1 MPVSECHFL
10 KFQLFLPKMLTVA
23 PGFCPVCMK
32 LEFGSQK
39 ASSGGPQSRTGAGG
53 RVWSASAWS
62 RVSMLKTKTSC
73 SLLSDSLWP
82 QGVYSPWDSPGQ
94 NTGVGSL
101 FLLWRIFPTQGSNP
115 GSPALQADSL
125 PTELPG
131 KLFQKQ
137 KGLYFQ
143 NLPHWLHSACQLADF
158 AQSVDIWA

>member
-39 ASSGGPQSRTGAGG
+39 ASSGGPQSRNGAGG

-101 FLLWRIFPTQGSNP
+101 FLLQQIFPIQGLNPGLPHCRWILYQLSYQGS
-115 GSPALQADSL
+115 
-125 PTELPG
+125 
-131 KLFQKQ
+131 
-137 KGLYFQ
+137 KGLQGAGLLTFSWEKSMFYHFCPS
-143 NLPHWLHSACQLADF
+143 LLSRGK
-158 AQSVDIWA
+158 

>member
-10 KFQLFLPKMLTVA
+10 KFQLLLPKMLTVA

-39 ASSGGPQSRTGAGG
+39 ASSGGPQSRNGAGG
-53 RVWSASAWS
+53 RVWSTSAWS

-101 FLLWRIFPTQGSNP
+101 SLLQQIFPIQGSNP
-115 GSPALQADSL
+115 GL
-125 PTELPG
+125 PHCRWILYQLNHQG
-131 KLFQKQ
+131 S
-137 KGLYFQ
+137 KGLQGAGLLTFSREKSTFYHFCPS
-143 NLPHWLHSACQLADF
+143 LLSRGK
-158 AQSVDIWA
+158 